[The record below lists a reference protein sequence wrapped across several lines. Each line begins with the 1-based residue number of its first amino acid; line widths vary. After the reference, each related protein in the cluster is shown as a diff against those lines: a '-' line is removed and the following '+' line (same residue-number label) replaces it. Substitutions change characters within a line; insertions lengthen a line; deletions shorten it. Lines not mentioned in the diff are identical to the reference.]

1 LRITSDAVGAQYGIR
16 LEAREQA
23 CQCGASDP
31 APRDSHKQRKCGVDR
46 RKKERRTMQIDYAAM
61 LVLTEE
67 NRAVAAATAAQPA
80 VQTAQAAA
88 DANADP
94 AEPEGKGGGGASPGL

>member
-1 LRITSDAVGAQYGIR
+1 MY
-16 LEAREQA
+16 
-23 CQCGASDP
+23 
-31 APRDSHKQRKCGVDR
+31 
-46 RKKERRTMQIDYAAM
+46 IDYAAM

-94 AEPEGKGGGGASPGL
+94 AEPEGKGGGGASAGLRNQHCCPRQAAYLGVVATALHWR